1 MYANPPNFGSF
12 SWLSNIFIV
21 QFGGAFPLDVNGV
34 FNCFC
39 YLSVHSNWYV
49 HLHTTAE
56 YGGIFHKPHPKT
68 SDSENC
74 AQSLHGW
81 CLPANWCM
89 LTRLHAYT
97 EVRCRVGAVG
107 LVVSGEHK
115 QKRKQSKGNGSHL
128 FQRIFSALPCIVF
141 AASKPLTTYF
151 NYLGFCKETR
161 FWRSWLCQTAC
172 LWIKR
177 YLVWRIIFFMTWGG
191 SICVV

>member
-12 SWLSNIFIV
+12 SWLSNIFVV
-21 QFGGAFPLDVNGV
+21 QFGGAFPPDVNGV

-39 YLSVHSNWYV
+39 YLSVHSNWYL

-89 LTRLHAYT
+89 LTRLHVYT
-97 EVRCRVGAVG
+97 EVRWIEWEQLGWWW
-107 LVVSGEHK
+107 VVSTSTNQKHSRAK
-115 QKRKQSKGNGSHL
+115 QRKWPPSLSKNIQCL
-128 FQRIFSALPCIVF
+128 IVF
-141 AASKPLTTYF
+141 AAAKPLTTYF

-177 YLVWRIIFFMTWGG
+177 YLP
-191 SICVV
+191 SL

>member
-12 SWLSNIFIV
+12 SWLSNIFVV
-21 QFGGAFPLDVNGV
+21 QFGGAFPPDVNGV

-39 YLSVHSNWYV
+39 YLSVHSNWYL

-89 LTRLHAYT
+89 LTRLHACT
-97 EVRCRVGAVG
+97 EDAEWEQLGWWW
-107 LVVSGEHK
+107 VVSTSRNESKAKEMAAISFKEYSVPCLVLYLQHQSHSLLILIILDSAKK
-115 QKRKQSKGNGSHL
+115 QDFDEADCARRPVCG
-128 FQRIFSALPCIVF
+128 
-141 AASKPLTTYF
+141 
-151 NYLGFCKETR
+151 
-161 FWRSWLCQTAC
+161 
-172 LWIKR
+172 
-177 YLVWRIIFFMTWGG
+177 
-191 SICVV
+191 